1 MGLDF
6 VTADQA
12 KDVSGTITIR
22 ISKVNADMLK
32 LDGKSYDDAITN
44 LVSEL
49 NKFKQANEGN
59 SIAVQVK
66 LDRLITSMDK
76 LDKLMKYIEDH
87 SV

>member
-1 MGLDF
+1 MDGF
-6 VTADQA
+6 TTADQA
-12 KDVSGTITIR
+12 KDLSGTITIR

-32 LDGKSYDDAITN
+32 IGGKSYDDAITN
-44 LVSEL
+44 LASEL
-49 NKFKQANEGN
+49 DKFKQSNEGN